1 MIDETCLQSLIDLK
15 KDFRIGTRGICCNC
29 YATMTGWTI
38 TIPRA
43 FIDIQCDELS
53 ILSEEEDIYYLGF
66 SCDKGRSFVDFLN
79 LAEYDKL
86 TVIM

>member
-1 MIDETCLQSLIDLK
+1 MIDEVSLQSLIDLK
-15 KDFRIGTRGICCNC
+15 KSFRIGTRGICCNC
-29 YATMTGWTI
+29 YATLSGGWTI

-53 ILSEEEDIYYLGF
+53 ILSCDDLYYLGF
-66 SCDKGRSFVDFLN
+66 SDDKGKSFTDFLN

-86 TVIM
+86 TVI

>member
-1 MIDETCLQSLIDLK
+1 MIDEIDLQSLIDLK
-15 KDFRIGTRGICCNC
+15 KDFRIGARGICCNC
-29 YATMTGWTI
+29 YATLKGWTI

-53 ILSEEEDIYYLGF
+53 ILSDADLYYLGF
-66 SCDKGRSFVDFLN
+66 SCDKGASFVDFLN

-86 TVIM
+86 TVIG